1 MEPTES
7 NATARN
13 EQLAVIIDRCL
24 ESEAAYKL
32 FEMLGAIAQL
42 DMDDKL
48 EYMELVR
55 EAGVYSEEEIHAIGR
70 LIISGA
76 AHYFKEVI
84 DQVREE
90 QVTREIEEL
99 MGAI

>member
-32 FEMLGAIAQL
+32 FDMLGTIAQL
-42 DMDDKL
+42 DMDARL
-48 EYMELVR
+48 EYMELVKQ
-55 EAGVYSEEEIHAIGR
+55 AGVYSEEEVHAIGR
-70 LIISGA
+70 LIISGT

-90 QVTREIEEL
+90 QVRREIEDL
-99 MGAI
+99 LRI